1 MATKETLKQLQK
13 IEAIKRMQALGL
25 APNVIKDF
33 DKNGKVYYSE
43 RMSAMFDGIL
53 YWLDNNNEYVQA
65 VREFERKYNALVYH
79 AQLCNTSFGV
89 MLSMLYVSRH
99 KSEWSMDYNDICNK
113 HDGVM
118 YVYAYVHNIT
128 DEDLSEIGRIGII
141 RKNGGIS
148 RVC

>member
-25 APNVIKDF
+25 TPKVIKDF
-33 DKNGKVYYSE
+33 ENNNELYCSQRLD
-43 RMSAMFDGIL
+43 AMFDGML
-53 YWLDNNNEYVQA
+53 FWLDNNNEYVQA

-79 AQLCNTSFGV
+79 VQLCNTS
-89 MLSMLYVSRH
+89 
-99 KSEWSMDYNDICNK
+99 I
-113 HDGVM
+113 GVM